1 MSDKVMRPSA
11 FQPQSR
17 IDFVYASY
25 VEQLEPGVEF
35 SDLFNPVFW
44 IHVRGRLRQRD
55 IIRLIAHD
63 NSFDVFLTVQA
74 LPAGG
79 AVMRFLSGDPGPKV
93 GDPFKFIQELREA
106 RAIPTIAPMDPAGKP
121 LVRVQF
127 IPATQW
133 RLLGIDG
140 SEVKKDM
147 ATREEAE
154 EAMGVYLKDI
164 NMRLP
169 TEEESAAY
177 AAAHSTPPQ
186 KQ

>member
-1 MSDKVMRPSA
+1 
-11 FQPQSR
+11 
-17 IDFVYASY
+17 
-25 VEQLEPGVEF
+25 
-35 SDLFNPVFW
+35 
-44 IHVRGRLRQRD
+44 
-55 IIRLIAHD
+55 
-63 NSFDVFLTVQA
+63 
-74 LPAGG
+74 
-79 AVMRFLSGDPGPKV
+79 
-93 GDPFKFIQELREA
+93 
-106 RAIPTIAPMDPAGKP
+106 MDPAGKP